1 MFRLRRGSG
10 DFLFHVT
17 DSQGLPHLPLT
28 VYACRA
34 DRYHSPAT
42 VKAYLRHL
50 LAFFSWAGQDE
61 TVKRQHWDLLGNS
74 SQVRAVLEHFLT
86 TQLHCTLFFARD
98 LSGGDIR
105 KVEVTWGK
113 THRINHLLAALRSF
127 YQLLISMQ
135 LYPHLH
141 PLDLPQAQNMIA
153 ELRQQHLDDFVRIN
167 QRPPMPSDSGIDHW
181 RPLRLTSSYYRIKDN
196 QWIPE
201 YLDDPELM
209 GHVLAS
215 GEQGGWNLQDI
226 ALVRILFDTG
236 CRIHEACALNMHD
249 WKVSGFRNMFMSLSK
264 GSRGKRVKNIIITDK
279 TLKVLL
285 RYIRN
290 DRPELLPYLNGRTA
304 LPPENIHLLPL
315 FCTKRGHP
323 LTPDSFRRYRW
334 TPVLAAAGLRVRTHQ
349 VRHWFVTM
357 ALNEIHRSAV
367 SEADLLQKRS
377 ALQVLMGWRSDML
390 PAYDQARQRHDL
402 PLLASAIHTYIEDKQ
417 LEAQAACDVPDDKES
432 QGSLMLKEMLEGKL

>member
-10 DFLFHVT
+10 DFHFHVT
-17 DSQGLPHLPLT
+17 DSQGLPHLTLT

-61 TVKRQHWDLLGNS
+61 TVKRQHWDLLGNTG
-74 SQVRAVLEHFLT
+74 QVRAVLEHFLT

-98 LSGGDIR
+98 LSGEDIR
-105 KVEVTWGK
+105 KVQVTWGK
-113 THRINHLLAALRSF
+113 AHRINHLLAALRSF

-135 LYPHLH
+135 LYSHLH
-141 PLDLPQAQNMIA
+141 PLDLPQAKNMIA
-153 ELRQQHLDDFVRIN
+153 EIRLQHLDDFVRIH
-167 QRPPMPSDSGIDHW
+167 QRPPMSSDSGIDHW
-181 RPLRLTSSYYRIKDN
+181 RPLRLSSSYYRIKDN

-215 GEQGGWNLQDI
+215 GEQFGWKLQDI

-236 CRIHEACALNMHD
+236 CRIHEACALTMHD
-249 WKVSGFRNMFMSLSK
+249 WKVSDFRNMFMSLSK

-279 TLKVLL
+279 TQKVLL

-304 LPPENIHLLPL
+304 LPPENVHRLPI

-323 LTPDSFRRYRW
+323 LTADNFRRYRW
-334 TPVLAAAGLRVRTHQ
+334 TPVLAAAGLKIRTHQ

-357 ALNEIHRSAV
+357 ALNEIHHSAV

-402 PLLASAIHTYIEDKQ
+402 PLLANAIHTYIEDKQ

-432 QGSLMLKEMLEGKL
+432 LGSLMLKEMLEGKL

>member
-61 TVKRQHWDLLGNS
+61 TVKRQDWDLLGNS
-74 SQVRAVLEHFLT
+74 GQVRAVLEHFLT

-98 LSGGDIR
+98 LSGEDIR
-105 KVEVTWGK
+105 KVQVTWGK
-113 THRINHLLAALRSF
+113 AHRINHLLAALRSF

-135 LYPHLH
+135 LYSHSH
-141 PLDLPQAQNMIA
+141 PLDVPRAKNMIA
-153 ELRQQHLDDFVRIN
+153 EIRQQHLDDFVRMN
-167 QRPPMPSDSGIDHW
+167 HRPPMPSDSGIDHW

-201 YLDDPELM
+201 YLDDPGLM
-209 GHVLAS
+209 GNVLTV
-215 GEQGGWNLQDI
+215 GEEGGWDLQDI
-226 ALVRILFDTG
+226 AIVRILFDTG
-236 CRIHEACALNMHD
+236 CRIHEACALTVRD
-249 WKVSGFRNMFMSLSK
+249 WSVSGFRNMFMSLNK

-285 RYIRN
+285 RHIRTN
-290 DRPELLPYLNGRTA
+290 RPELLPYLNERTVLTA
-304 LPPENIHLLPL
+304 GADHPLSL
-315 FCTKRGHP
+315 FCTKRGRP
-323 LTPDSFRRYRW
+323 LTPDYFRRYRW
-334 TPVLAAAGLRVRTHQ
+334 TPVLTTAGLNIRTHQ

-357 ALNEIHRSAV
+357 ALNEIHHSAG
-367 SEADLLQKRS
+367 SESDLLQKRS
-377 ALQVLMGWRSDML
+377 ALQALMGWRSDML

-402 PLLASAIHTYIEDKQ
+402 PLLASTIHAYIEDKQ
-417 LEAQAACDVPDDKES
+417 LETQTAYDVPDSEES
-432 QGSLMLKEMLEGKL
+432 QVSLMLKEMLG